1 MADKEIID
9 LVDLEDRIQATKIH
23 KIWTKTF

>member
-1 MADKEIID
+1 MADKKVID
-9 LVDLEDRIQATKIH
+9 LVDLEDRIQATKIY

>member
-1 MADKEIID
+1 MADKEVID
-9 LVDLEDRIQATKIH
+9 LVDLEDRIQATKIC

>member
-1 MADKEIID
+1 MADKEVID
-9 LVDLEDRIQATKIH
+9 LVDLKDRIQATKIY